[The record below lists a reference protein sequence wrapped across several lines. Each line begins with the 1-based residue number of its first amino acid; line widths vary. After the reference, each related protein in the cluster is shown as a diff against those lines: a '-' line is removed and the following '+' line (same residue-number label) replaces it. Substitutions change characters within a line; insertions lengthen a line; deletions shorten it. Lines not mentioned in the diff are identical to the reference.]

1 MSLRSRKAIPAPLRS
16 ALTLAL
22 IWLVYFLAVRIAVS
36 IPHDAGRL
44 APIWLASA
52 VGLTALLRS
61 PLRLWPAT
69 IAACIAANFA
79 ASMLSSVNHPAAAL
93 CLALGNG
100 LEYSV
105 TALVLRRLLGRW
117 IGMDQRRQFAALAI
131 VANLTGLLSGGFVSL
146 ALWLLHGDNPVVSM
160 RTWGLAHPLGLLL
173 LTPCFLVLTR
183 SRAYLKERP
192 FTLRAGL
199 SLLLLVGC
207 VLGVFAQNRA
217 PLLFLI
223 PPALLVVTFEFGVFG
238 AAVGV
243 LLTAVIAVV
252 ATVLH
257 HGPVSLTHGDAVER
271 ALVLQVFLV
280 ASLLSSLPIANLQAR
295 QRSLQTRTR
304 EEAERAAKAE
314 SAALQSEA
322 RYRLLADQMNDTIV
336 SLDLTGV
343 FTFVSHSVAELTGY
357 MEADLLGHT
366 ARRFVSPDDYARVRR
381 AYAELLSRPAGA
393 SAPLEFQFR
402 RKDGEWIWLQVN
414 PQVARDTE
422 GRLVGFI
429 DVARD
434 VTERRAM
441 EAELERAR
449 AEAEAAARAKAE
461 FLANMSHELRTPLT
475 SILGFTG
482 IAANQP
488 GTPELVRSC
497 IERVSNAGQ
506 ALLCTVNDILD
517 FSKLE
522 AGQVQISPTPCDVT
536 ELCRTTLDLFEPQAG
551 AKELELRFDHTGS
564 AAPLLVDGSRI
575 RQILLNLLGNAVKFT
590 SEGTVTLRLA
600 CEGER
605 LRLEVID
612 TGAGIAA
619 DKLHLLFQRF
629 SQVDGSLARAHTG
642 TGLGLAICKG
652 LVEAMGGEIGA
663 DSEPGRGS
671 RFWMWIPA
679 LVAQALPQGPERA
692 AVEIGQEG
700 LRVLVADDHPAN
712 RELARLFLNSLGA
725 EVTEAD
731 DGDVAAQLA
740 AEWPYDVILMDMRM
754 PKMDGLSALRLI
766 HATAGPNDATPIIAY
781 TADANR
787 EETLRLTRLGFD
799 AVVSKPIELEA
810 LVSAIAT
817 ALDGESDAQMKVAHG
832 G

>member
-1 MSLRSRKAIPAPLRS
+1 MPTRSRKDIPALLLS
-16 ALTLAL
+16 ASRLAL
-22 IWLVYFLAVRIAVS
+22 IWLVFFLAVRISVS

-61 PLRLWPAT
+61 PTRLWPAT
-69 IAACIAANFA
+69 IVTCITANFA

-100 LEYSV
+100 LEYSI
-105 TALVLRRLLGRW
+105 TALALRRLLGRW
-117 IGMDQRRQFAALAI
+117 IGMDQRRQFVALAI
-131 VANLTGLLSGGFVSL
+131 VANLAGLLSGGFVSL
-146 ALWLLHGDNPVVSM
+146 GLWSLHGDNPIASM
-160 RTWGLAHPLGLLL
+160 RTWGLAHPMGLLL

-183 SRAYLKERP
+183 GRAYLKERP

-207 VLGVFAQNRA
+207 VLGVFAQSRA

-257 HGPVSLTHGDAVER
+257 HGPVSLTQGDAVER
-271 ALVLQVFLV
+271 ATVLQAFLV

-295 QRSLQTRTR
+295 QRSLQARTR

-314 SAALQSEA
+314 SDALQSEA

-357 MEADLLGHT
+357 VETDLLGRT
-366 ARRFVSPDDYARVRR
+366 ARRFLTPDDYGRVRR
-381 AYAELLSRPAGA
+381 AYADLLSRPAGA
-393 SAPLEFQFR
+393 GAPMEFQFR

-441 EAELERAR
+441 EDELERAR

-482 IAANQP
+482 IAANQL
-488 GTPELVRSC
+488 GTPELVQSC

-506 ALLCTVNDILD
+506 ALLSTVNDILD

-522 AGQVQISPTPCDVT
+522 AGQVQITPAPCDVV

-551 AKELELRFDHTGS
+551 AKELALRFEQAG
-564 AAPLLVDGSRI
+564 AGAPLLVDGARI
-575 RQILLNLLGNAVKFT
+575 RQILLNLIGNAVKFT
-590 SEGTVTLRLA
+590 TEGSVSLRLTY
-600 CEGER
+600 EGGR
-605 LRLEVID
+605 LRLEVVD

-629 SQVDGSLARAHTG
+629 SQIDGSLSRAHTG

-663 DSEPGRGS
+663 DSQPGRGS

-679 LVAQALPQGPERA
+679 AVAHALPQGPEQS
-692 AVEIGQEG
+692 AVAFDQDG

-725 EVTEAD
+725 EVSEAD

-754 PKMDGLSALRLI
+754 PRMDGLSALRLI
-766 HATAGPNDATPIIAY
+766 RSSAGPNDATPVIAY

-787 EETLRLTRLGFD
+787 EETIRLTGLGFN

-817 ALDGESDAQMKVAHG
+817 ALQGDSGAEMKVAHG